1 MMKLIKTGLLV
12 GMIIFMAGCSSPVYV
27 QKDVSAN
34 LAKYR
39 TYMWVETQRDQNDK
53 RSNAS
58 AFAEAAIHNAANAE
72 LDKRGWR
79 EVDSNPDVLLS
90 YDILVQ
96 RSRQTQTD
104 PVYTQPFSRVYY
116 NPWARRW
123 GTIYYPSQFMGYDTY
138 TTPVRE
144 GTLTVTMMDAN
155 NDKPVW
161 QAWTTEELN
170 SRRMTEAEAS
180 KAVKKIFRKLD
191 KQ

>member
-1 MMKLIKTGLLV
+1 MIKLIQSGLVITILAC
-12 GMIIFMAGCSSPVYV
+12 MFGCSSPVYV

-53 RSNAS
+53 RSHAS

-79 EVDSNPDVLLS
+79 EVNSNPDVLLS

-96 RSRQTQTD
+96 RSTQTQSD

-138 TTPVRE
+138 ETPVRE
-144 GTLTVTMMDAN
+144 GTLTVTMVDAN

-170 SRRMTEAEAS
+170 SRRMTQAEAS

-191 KQ
+191 K

>member
-1 MMKLIKTGLLV
+1 MVKLVKSALVITLLS
-12 GMIIFMAGCSSPVYV
+12 GMFGCSSPVYV

-39 TYMWVETQRDQNDK
+39 TYMWVETHRDQNDQ
-53 RSNAS
+53 RANAS
-58 AFAEAAIHNAANAE
+58 IFAEAAIHNAANTE

-79 EVDSNPDVLLS
+79 EVTSDPDVLLS
-90 YDILVQ
+90 YDILVH
-96 RSRQTQTD
+96 RSTQTQTD
-104 PVYTQPFSRVYY
+104 PVYSQPFSRVYY

-138 TTPVRE
+138 ETPVRE

-155 NDKPVW
+155 NDKPIW
-161 QAWTTEELN
+161 QAWTTEQLN

-191 KQ
+191 KK

>member
-1 MMKLIKTGLLV
+1 MKLIKSGIVLGILSCV
-12 GMIIFMAGCSSPVYV
+12 IGCSSPVYV

-39 TYMWVETQRDQNDK
+39 SYMWVETQRDQNDK

-79 EVDSNPDVLLS
+79 EVNSNPDVLLS

-96 RSRQTQTD
+96 RGTQAQSD
-104 PVYTQPFSRVYY
+104 PMYTRPFTRVYY

-138 TTPVRE
+138 ESPVRE

-161 QAWTTEELN
+161 QAWTTEQLN
-170 SRRMTEAEAS
+170 SRKMTDAEAS
-180 KAVKKIFRKLD
+180 KAVRKIFRKLG
-191 KQ
+191 K

>member
-1 MMKLIKTGLLV
+1 MMKFIKSGIILGLLSLV
-12 GMIIFMAGCSSPVYV
+12 IGCSSPVYV

-39 TYMWVETQRDQNDK
+39 TYMWVETQRDENDK
-53 RSNAS
+53 RANAS

-72 LDKRGWR
+72 LEKRGWR
-79 EVDSNPDVLLS
+79 EVTRDPDVLLS
-90 YDILVQ
+90 YDILVH
-96 RSRQTQTD
+96 RSTQTQSD

-138 TTPVRE
+138 ETPVRE

-161 QAWTTEELN
+161 QAWTTQELN
-170 SRRMTEAEAS
+170 SRKMTDVEAS

-191 KQ
+191 K

>member
-1 MMKLIKTGLLV
+1 MMKLIKSGIAISILSFL
-12 GMIIFMAGCSSPVYV
+12 AGCSSPVYV

-34 LAKYR
+34 LAKYKS
-39 TYMWVETQRDQNDK
+39 YMWVETQRDRNDG
-53 RSNAS
+53 RANAS

-72 LDKRGWR
+72 LNKRGWR
-79 EVDSNPDVLLS
+79 EVNSNPDVLLS

-96 RSRQTQTD
+96 RSSQTQSD
-104 PVYTQPFSRVYY
+104 PVYTQPFTRVYY

-138 TTPVRE
+138 ESPVRE

-170 SRRMTEAEAS
+170 SRRMTDAEAS
-180 KAVKKIFRKLD
+180 KAVRKIFRKLD
-191 KQ
+191 K